1 MVDFGCLCF
10 GCWLLLTSVCVYCSC
25 CVDLAVVV
33 WLWVSVVGFGFAAG
47 LLVVGVVWYF
57 GWFDSSVV

>member
-10 GCWLLLTSVCVYCSC
+10 GCWLLLASVCVYCSC

-33 WLWVSVVGFGFAAG
+33 WLWVSVGFGFAAG
-47 LLVVGVVWYF
+47 FLVVGVVWYF